1 MLPDVAVPDA
11 IAACFFACLSP
22 EIDDIWFCINMDVV
36 PYVNLILH
44 PNYVALSSGDTRQ
57 PRIVAPNFFVPGT
70 YLNAKYYNAYD
81 ASNVVGGSSTSYFI
95 RLAEMY
101 LIAAEALA
109 RNGASAAEVK
119 QYLHPVQT
127 RAAAPL
133 TQTEDISELLEA
145 IRLEKIKEL
154 GTENGIAWT
163 DMIRYAVRDG
173 LNLSLIKP
181 SLLRPEQYILPIPE
195 ISVERGV
202 VQQNPGY

>member
-1 MLPDVAVPDA
+1 MLPDVAVPEA
-11 IAACFFACLSP
+11 IAACIFACLSP
-22 EIDDIWFCINMDVV
+22 EIDDIWFCINRDVA

-70 YLNAKYYNAYD
+70 HLNAKYYNAYD

-109 RNGASAAEVK
+109 RNGASATEVK
-119 QYLHPVQT
+119 LYLHPVQT

-133 TQTEDISELLEA
+133 T
-145 IRLEKIKEL
+145 
-154 GTENGIAWT
+154 
-163 DMIRYAVRDG
+163 
-173 LNLSLIKP
+173 
-181 SLLRPEQYILPIPE
+181 
-195 ISVERGV
+195 
-202 VQQNPGY
+202 